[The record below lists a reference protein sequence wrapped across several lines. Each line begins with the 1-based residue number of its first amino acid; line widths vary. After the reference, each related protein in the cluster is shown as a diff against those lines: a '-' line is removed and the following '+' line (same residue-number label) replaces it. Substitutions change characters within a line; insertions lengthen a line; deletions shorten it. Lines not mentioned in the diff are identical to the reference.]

1 MGMFPYRKRTGA
13 FYFLLLLITMGL
25 TLYGCRSSEG
35 PDRMRKRVVLDVCPV
50 REMVF
55 VDKIKVSGNLKSNS
69 QVACL
74 PKAPG
79 KLIGYVVE
87 EGQAVKKG
95 DVIAELDR
103 DVTGFKYQ
111 PLLVTSDI
119 DGVVLELPLDVGEYV
134 SPSTPVAYI
143 GSQGDMELMVYV
155 SEADVHRVKEG
166 DEVLVYIPGAN
177 SPLSAKVAVVSRR
190 IDPRFHNARVRIFI
204 KDGASDL
211 LPGMFARAE
220 IIIGRHN
227 GIAIPREAIIRPAG
241 TNVDYAF
248 VVNNGRVEKRIL
260 RLGRLN
266 GDFQEILSGLKKG
279 DLVVISG
286 QGKVKEGDEVETRNS
301 CVD

>member
-1 MGMFPYRKRTGA
+1 MFPSRGRTSL
-13 FYFLLLLITMGL
+13 FPFLLLITIGL
-25 TLYGCRSSEG
+25 TLYGCRSNKELVG
-35 PDRMRKRVVLDVCPV
+35 TQKMVVLDVCPV

-55 VDKIKVSGNLKSNS
+55 VDKIKVSGSLKARS

-79 KLIGYVVE
+79 KLIRYVVK
-87 EGQAVKKG
+87 EGQVVKKG
-95 DVIAELDR
+95 DIIAELDR

-143 GSQGDMELMVYV
+143 GSQGGMELTVYV
-155 SEADVHRVKEG
+155 SEGDLQRVKEG
-166 DEVLVYIPGAN
+166 DEVLVYIPGRSN
-177 SPLSAKVAVVSRR
+177 PLSAKVAVVSRR

-204 KDGASDL
+204 GDGAGDL
-211 LPGMFARAE
+211 LPGMFAKAE
-220 IIIGRHN
+220 IIIGRHKAL
-227 GIAIPREAIIRPAG
+227 AIPREAIIRPAG

-260 RLGRLN
+260 KIGGLS
-266 GDFQEILSGLKKG
+266 GDFQEILSGLDKG
-279 DLVVISG
+279 ELVAVSG
-286 QGKVKEGDEVETRNS
+286 QGKVKEGDEVETRIS
-301 CVD
+301 YLD